1 MNKKAKGS
9 SDSTDLDRSES
20 VSFYKRKSFWL
31 AIVGA
36 GCVALGG
43 PIPSCLAL
51 AIGG

>member
-1 MNKKAKGS
+1 MNTS
-9 SDSTDLDRSES
+9 NTTQSDSKDKTSSES